1 MKASIPDSSLLQ
13 KAKLK
18 LKRQGAA
25 NLLYAAAIKA
35 INAVVPLKVLRGVTI
50 EEPDPAYLAA
60 PKSYVAGFL
69 TEAQLRAYAADPA
82 TEMSDAFLDGAL
94 AKGDQCYAILDAGK
108 LAAYGWYAT
117 TPTPVGAPELQLHF
131 REDYVY
137 MYKGFTD
144 PRYRGQRLHAIGMT
158 RALRE
163 YRRRGLRGIVS
174 YVEST
179 NFDSLKSCFRMGYKV
194 FGSIYLARLLG
205 RHFARSS
212 PGCEPYAFRVVIGQ
226 YTAPRAATGQSA
238 STTPP
243 RTQTY
248 QS

>member
-1 MKASIPDSSLLQ
+1 MNTAHALLMKAL
-13 KAKLK
+13 
-18 LKRQGAA
+18 
-25 NLLYAAAIKA
+25 
-35 INAVVPLKVLRGVTI
+35 NAVVFFKVLKGVTI
-50 EEPDPAYLAA
+50 EQPDAAYLAVPA
-60 PKSYVAGFL
+60 AYDAGFL
-69 TEAQLRAYAADPA
+69 PDGALRGFAADPA
-82 TEMSDAFLDGAL
+82 TEMSEAFVEATR
-94 AKGDQCYAILDAGK
+94 AKGDECYAICDGTK

-117 TPTPVGAPELQLHF
+117 TPTTAGSPELLLHF
-131 REDYVY
+131 GDQYVY

-158 RALRE
+158 RALQE
-163 YRRRGLRGIVS
+163 YRRRGYRAMVS

-194 FGSIYLARLLG
+194 FGSIILIRFLG
-205 RHFARSS
+205 RRFAFSS
-212 PGCEPYAFRVVIGQ
+212 PGCKPFGFRAVYSKAPLAVI
-226 YTAPRAATGQSA
+226 GQSA

>member
-1 MKASIPDSSLLQ
+1 MKASIPDRRSLVQ
-13 KAKLK
+13 KALHKLSRWGV
-18 LKRQGAA
+18 LK
-25 NLLYAAAIKA
+25 I
-35 INAVVPLKVLRGVTI
+35 LRGVAI
-50 EEPDPAYLAA
+50 EQPDPAYLAV
-60 PKSYVAGFL
+60 PKTYTAGFL
-69 TEAQLRAYAADPA
+69 SEAQLRAFAADPA
-82 TEMSDAFLDGAL
+82 NEMSEAFLDAAL
-94 AKGDQCYAILDAGK
+94 GKGDECYAILDGAN

-131 REDYVY
+131 RADYVY

-163 YRRRGLRGIVS
+163 YRGRGLRGIVS
-174 YVEST
+174 YVESV
-179 NFDSLKSCFRMGYKV
+179 NFDSLKSCFRMGYRV
-194 FGSIYLARLLG
+194 FGSIYLVRLFRRYLA
-205 RHFARSS
+205 FSS
-212 PGCEPYAFRVVIGQ
+212 PGCEPFAFRVVIGQ

-243 RTQTY
+243 RTQTN